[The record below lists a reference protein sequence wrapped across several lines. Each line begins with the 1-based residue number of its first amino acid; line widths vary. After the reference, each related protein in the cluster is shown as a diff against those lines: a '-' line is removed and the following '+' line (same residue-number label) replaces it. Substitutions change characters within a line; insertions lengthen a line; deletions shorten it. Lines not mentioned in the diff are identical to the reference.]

1 MNNNVR
7 KYHLVNKKRKEISEL
22 FFCSDNTKIMEYTNN
37 EILTV
42 EEVADILYVGK
53 NTVYA
58 LLQSGALRAF
68 RIGKSWRIPRFCLE
82 EYIINKSKGD
92 KD

>member
-1 MNNNVR
+1 
-7 KYHLVNKKRKEISEL
+7 
-22 FFCSDNTKIMEYTNN
+22 MEYTNN

-53 NTVYA
+53 NTVYS
-58 LLQSGALRAF
+58 LLQSGTLRAF

-82 EYIINKSKGD
+82 EYIINKSKGQAKRD
-92 KD
+92 L

>member
-1 MNNNVR
+1 
-7 KYHLVNKKRKEISEL
+7 
-22 FFCSDNTKIMEYTNN
+22 MEYTNN

-82 EYIINKSKGD
+82 EYIIDKSKAEY
-92 KD
+92 KS

>member
-1 MNNNVR
+1 
-7 KYHLVNKKRKEISEL
+7 
-22 FFCSDNTKIMEYTNN
+22 MEYTNN

-58 LLQSGALRAF
+58 LLQAGALRAF

-82 EYIINKSKGD
+82 EYIINKSKEN
-92 KD
+92 K

>member
-1 MNNNVR
+1 
-7 KYHLVNKKRKEISEL
+7 
-22 FFCSDNTKIMEYTNN
+22 MEYTNN

-53 NTVYA
+53 NTVYS
-58 LLQSGALRAF
+58 LLQSGELRAF

-92 KD
+92 KN